1 MCTLASSPGGL
12 APPPTGN
19 PESGPV
25 LNVFNQTKGLW
36 SMTPMAGLCEEL
48 LFAVYKYDGA

>member
-1 MCTLASSPGGL
+1 MLAPFHGGL
-12 APPPTGN
+12 APLL
-19 PESGPV
+19 SGILDPS
-25 LNVFNQTKGLW
+25 LYSSVFNQIKGLS